1 MGEDGGETKH
11 CTLDVL
17 SPSPRGFCIFA
28 LSHTERCLLE
38 MHNTP
43 TGMMFLKWYPILVH
57 AGHGEKQKEKTL
69 IPGPVWYVEKLIPAQ
84 HCFKPAPAAI
94 GNVP

>member
-1 MGEDGGETKH
+1 MGEDGGETKQ

-43 TGMMFLKWYPILVH
+43 TGMKFLKWYPILVH
-57 AGHGEKQKEKTL
+57 ARHGEKQKEKTL
-69 IPGPVWYVEKLIPAQ
+69 IPGPGWYVEKLILAQ

-94 GNVP
+94 RNVP

>member
-1 MGEDGGETKH
+1 MGEDGGETKQ

-17 SPSPRGFCIFA
+17 SPSPRRFCIVA
-28 LSHTERCLLE
+28 RSHGASLE

-43 TGMMFLKWYPILVH
+43 TGMKFLKRYPIPVH
-57 AGHGEKQKEKTL
+57 ARHGGKEEEKTL
-69 IPGPVWYVEKLIPAQ
+69 IPGPVWYVEKLILAQ

-94 GNVP
+94 RNVP